1 MIVPLE
7 DLMRHINSRY
17 KLTLIAAQRANE
29 LITGATPLVDAK
41 SKKPSVIALDEIAKE
56 KIRCE
61 AKPEGK
67 SKKS

>member
-1 MIVPLE
+1 MIGPLE
-7 DLMRHINSRY
+7 DLMKHMNSRY

-29 LITGATPLVDAK
+29 LITGALALVDAK
-41 SKKPSVIALDEIAKE
+41 SKKPGVTALEEIAKG
-56 KIRCE
+56 KVRCE